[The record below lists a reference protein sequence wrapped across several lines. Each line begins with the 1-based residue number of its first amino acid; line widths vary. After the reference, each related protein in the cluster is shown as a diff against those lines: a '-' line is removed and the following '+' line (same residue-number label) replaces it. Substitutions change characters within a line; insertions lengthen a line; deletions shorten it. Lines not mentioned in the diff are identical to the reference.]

1 MVILRA
7 SWIPAR
13 YKNTLAYLSKDQLL
27 AMFWVDELKTI
38 YASLSRNNVPVYIS
52 WEQLT
57 SSETITWN
65 NLDNYDF
72 SNIEN
77 LIVNRTFVEAFIEY
91 DHNKWNFSS
100 DGSLVKF
107 SWTWTTEELREELQK
122 DPKYNQ
128 KWWFPIDSSFKILDY
143 QKKEILNDTA
153 SFDIESFWKNFF
165 RYNWDLSP
173 LEKYKTEIREITHHY
188 LFLTSSNTA

>member
-128 KWWFPIDSSFKILDY
+128 K
-143 QKKEILNDTA
+143 NDG
-153 SFDIESFWKNFF
+153 
-165 RYNWDLSP
+165 
-173 LEKYKTEIREITHHY
+173 
-188 LFLTSSNTA
+188 FL